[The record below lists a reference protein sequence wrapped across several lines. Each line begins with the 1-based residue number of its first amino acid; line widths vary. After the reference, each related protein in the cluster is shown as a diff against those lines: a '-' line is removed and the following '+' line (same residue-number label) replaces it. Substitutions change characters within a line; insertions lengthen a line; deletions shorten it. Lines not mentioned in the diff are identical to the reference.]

1 MDDNRDVLVA
11 IANNLGVVAMAQ
23 RAMLDEV
30 HMIRTCLEQR
40 YGDGEYEKP
49 YAHEVNDWDAYQD
62 DGGTRL
68 VDRELAF
75 KAPMFIG
82 E

>member
-1 MDDNRDVLVA
+1 MEDRDVLVA

-30 HMIRTCLEQR
+30 HMIRACLEQH

-49 YAHEVNDWDAYQD
+49 YDDAVNNWDDYQD
-62 DGGTRL
+62 GGMRL

>member
-30 HMIRTCLEQR
+30 HMIRACLEQR

-49 YAHEVNDWDAYQD
+49 YDDAVNNWDDYQD
-62 DGGTRL
+62 GGMRL